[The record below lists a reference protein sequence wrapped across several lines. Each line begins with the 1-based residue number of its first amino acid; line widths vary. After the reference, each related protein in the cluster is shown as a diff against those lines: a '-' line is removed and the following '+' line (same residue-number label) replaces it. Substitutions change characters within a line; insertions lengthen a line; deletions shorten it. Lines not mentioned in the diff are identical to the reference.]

1 MRGDGGPADLKKT
14 KGQGHEHWCYTGML
28 YGTDTLA
35 MTELQQRLQV
45 CENNWVRKT
54 ARVTRADMSRM
65 VELREETGV
74 QRRLTQRLVRSRQ
87 QWAGH
92 IERMVDDRLS
102 TRAAELRE
110 EGRRRRGRPRLRWE
124 DCVERDVR
132 KAGEE
137 EDWKKKTRD
146 NKLVCNSVGQ
156 HRVIA

>member
-1 MRGDGGPADLKKT
+1 
-14 KGQGHEHWCYTGML
+14 
-28 YGTDTLA
+28 

-74 QRRLTQRLVRSRQ
+74 QRSLTQRLVRSRR

-124 DCVERDVR
+124 DCVERYVR
-132 KAGEE
+132 KAGEK

-146 NKLVCNSVGQ
+146 RGGLKRLPDEEGAGSTSPLIKGKEEE
-156 HRVIA
+156 RERIP